1 MLISVLERK
10 RLDYSHLPGGA
21 SQVIT
26 LHPGIETC
34 GYSVV
39 HLFVRVHERNM
50 SLGNQSFTFALYYTL
65 PSPDD
70 PREFT
75 DASPIDSLAVTSAAP
90 GSAPG
95 LLEKEITSPG
105 AYLKLVLTA
114 AQSITGA
121 GTLYAELS
129 AALML
134 RKQR

>member
-1 MLISVLERK
+1 MLIPVMPRR
-10 RLDYSHLPGGA
+10 RLDYSHLAGGA

-26 LHPGIETC
+26 LQPAVETC

-39 HLFVRVHERNM
+39 HLFIRVHERNM
-50 SLGNQSFTFALYYTL
+50 ALSDQAFTFALYYTL

-70 PREFT
+70 NREFT
-75 DASPIDSLAVTSAAP
+75 DASPIDTLAVTSASP
-90 GSAPG
+90 SSAPG
-95 LLEKEITSPG
+95 LVEKEITSPG
-105 AYLKLVLTA
+105 AYLKLVLTVS
-114 AQSITGA
+114 QSIAAA